1 MFPKQTKTTIL
12 KNCKLSPEEPI
23 VQNGLAVTPSQMME
37 LTNRG
42 VPISPSNLGVIYD
55 EGTSNLDFEPTM
67 ENLRGIDITDM
78 WEHREDVKHKMKSK
92 EFQSLLNTQENE

>member
-1 MFPKQTKTTIL
+1 MFPKQTKNCRL
-12 KNCKLSPEEPI
+12 KNCVLTEEEPI
-23 VQNGLAVTPSQMME
+23 VQNGLAVTPAQMME

-42 VPISPSNLGVIYD
+42 VPITPSNLGVIFD
-55 EGTSNLDFEPTM
+55 EGSSSLDFEPTM

-92 EFQSLLNTQENE
+92 EFQSLLKSEGNE